1 MLGKFFEFVR
11 SDILG
16 ILDMK
21 NFYYFLNFGVVYF
34 VWIFIEIDFILGSDQ
49 YKWIVEDLKNMDCQK
64 MLFIVF

>member
-34 VWIFIEIDFILGSDQ
+34 VWIFIEIDFILGSD
-49 YKWIVEDLKNMDCQK
+49 
-64 MLFIVF
+64 